1 MSTINSVTA
10 AAYTTTAY
18 ESTAAAK
25 KENTEATTEK
35 SYGKD
40 VGVVYEKSSKTVE
53 NAGTYKKTSGKTN
66 TALIEKMKADTANRT
81 NQLRSMVE
89 QMMTKQ
95 GKKIGQADDIWS
107 FLASGK
113 YNVSPEVRAQAQKD
127 IADDGYWGVEQ
138 TSDRIVEFAKALSG
152 GLGESTPLFCTSDS
166 WAYAPDAK
174 FYEYDPDLAK
184 QMLAEAGYPNGFET
198 TIYTKAVDN
207 DTATAFQAILA
218 QIGIKAEVNVM
229 DSSALAAIQK
239 EDDIDGF
246 IANRGASKMDFTNN
260 YIRLYSSEGIKNH
273 GIMLR
278 PAEFEEPLFAARAAK
293 TIEEKKANLQKAAKA
308 LVQDYVMITPM
319 AVVYYET
326 FAVPGLEDSGIY
338 DVSLEQWTPEA
349 VHWTK

>member
-10 AAYTTTAY
+10 AAYTTTVY
-18 ESTAAAK
+18 ESKAAAK

-40 VGVVYEKSSKTVE
+40 VGVVYEKSSKTVENAGTYKKTSGKTVE

-152 GLGESTPLFCTSDS
+152 GDS
-166 WAYAPDAK
+166 EKADEMIAAFK
-174 FYEYDPDLAK
+174 K
-184 QMLAEAGYPNGFET
+184 GFDQA
-198 TIYTKAVDN
+198 TKAWGKSLPDISSRTY
-207 DTATAFQAILA
+207 DA
-218 QIGIKAEVNVM
+218 VM
-229 DSSALAAIQK
+229 KKFDAW
-239 EDDIDGF
+239 
-246 IANRGASKMDFTNN
+246 
-260 YIRLYSSEGIKNH
+260 KN
-273 GIMLR
+273 GT
-278 PAEFEEPLFAARAAK
+278 ETAK
-293 TIEEKKANLQKAAKA
+293 TETEE
-308 LVQDYVMITPM
+308 
-319 AVVYYET
+319 
-326 FAVPGLEDSGIY
+326 
-338 DVSLEQWTPEA
+338 
-349 VHWTK
+349 

>member
-10 AAYTTTAY
+10 AAYTTTVY
-18 ESTAAAK
+18 ESKAAAK

-138 TSDRIVEFAKALSG
+138 TSDRLVSMAKALSG
-152 GLGESTPLFCTSDS
+152 GDS
-166 WAYAPDAK
+166 SKADAMISAIEKGFDEATKAWGDKLPDICQK
-174 FYEYDPDLAK
+174 TIDVAK
-184 QMLAEAGYPNGFET
+184 QKLQNWRDGGSDAATEA
-198 TIYTKAVDN
+198 
-207 DTATAFQAILA
+207 
-218 QIGIKAEVNVM
+218 
-229 DSSALAAIQK
+229 
-239 EDDIDGF
+239 
-246 IANRGASKMDFTNN
+246 AN
-260 YIRLYSSEGIKNH
+260 
-273 GIMLR
+273 
-278 PAEFEEPLFAARAAK
+278 
-293 TIEEKKANLQKAAKA
+293 
-308 LVQDYVMITPM
+308 
-319 AVVYYET
+319 
-326 FAVPGLEDSGIY
+326 
-338 DVSLEQWTPEA
+338 
-349 VHWTK
+349 

>member
-18 ESTAAAK
+18 ESKAAAK

-40 VGVVYEKSSKTVE
+40 VGVVYEKSLKTVE

-152 GLGESTPLFCTSDS
+152 GDS
-166 WAYAPDAK
+166 EKADEMIAAFK
-174 FYEYDPDLAK
+174 K
-184 QMLAEAGYPNGFET
+184 GFDQA
-198 TIYTKAVDN
+198 TKAWGKSLPDISSRTY
-207 DTATAFQAILA
+207 DA
-218 QIGIKAEVNVM
+218 VM
-229 DSSALAAIQK
+229 KKFDAW
-239 EDDIDGF
+239 
-246 IANRGASKMDFTNN
+246 
-260 YIRLYSSEGIKNH
+260 KN
-273 GIMLR
+273 GT
-278 PAEFEEPLFAARAAK
+278 ETAK
-293 TIEEKKANLQKAAKA
+293 TETEE
-308 LVQDYVMITPM
+308 
-319 AVVYYET
+319 
-326 FAVPGLEDSGIY
+326 
-338 DVSLEQWTPEA
+338 
-349 VHWTK
+349 